1 MMDGY
6 WPAMVSGDLDVLR
19 KLLVSDHPEGDLAET
34 TFEGSPLFAAA
45 WLGHDHVCRWI
56 LTSRECGHMQ
66 ALDSVA
72 QAIWSALY
80 ASAVEGN
87 HSSEEVTIFH
97 VGEKGMNTAYAISL
111 LVLPKNKPR
120 VLRSLID
127 IAVDFLANSTSNALY
142 YLVKSLAHTQPLCYR
157 CNPYNIYTHFAVAIC
172 EFLSG
177 TNAEVLHNI
186 EDALTELVVNILT
199 TYRASCSKT
208 LLELMTHL
216 SDKFPFVARCGK
228 RILESQYRSLV
239 LEKKRC
245 AIPVMFR
252 LGWVA
257 AGAALAPLSGAES
270 SRIEIMEFLVLWYIR
285 WFGKTREMVETRRDI
300 MNYSA
305 CFRDLTRPQTHSFDF
320 TGHETKMTQLY
331 RTLLQVH
338 DREFVDVVAENLRFS
353 SLFSKIGFCHL
364 VSSVIML
371 TNTMNQNRRMGPY
384 KEIGSFPT
392 SKAFEIDVLWL
403 EWKVATQ
410 RIDTKTGD
418 SIHPMNIIRNITA
431 LYRYSDAHNAPRI
444 MTLYLT
450 LKRRFPDYA
459 PPLANLY
466 VPYMR
471 QEANHWL
478 VWSLDDSAE
487 PYVRERHFRLAAK
500 YEIAQAERIQML
512 QTYKYMRSQFEL
524 KKILRGK
531 HLTALTNRPLPI
543 LAARTIIQFL

>member
-1 MMDGY
+1 
-6 WPAMVSGDLDVLR
+6 
-19 KLLVSDHPEGDLAET
+19 
-34 TFEGSPLFAAA
+34 
-45 WLGHDHVCRWI
+45 
-56 LTSRECGHMQ
+56 MQ

-111 LVLPKNKPR
+111 LVLPKNKHR

-142 YLVKSLAHTQPLCYR
+142 YLVKSLKSSAPCHSCDR
-157 CNPYNIYTHFAVAIC
+157 CARRIYAHFAVAIC

-177 TNAEVLHNI
+177 TNAE
-186 EDALTELVVNILT
+186 DFQYALTELVVNILT
-199 TYRASCSKT
+199 TYRATCSKT

-228 RILESQYRSLV
+228 RILESQYRNLV
-239 LEKKRC
+239 VEKKRC
-245 AIPVMFR
+245 AIPVMFK
-252 LGWVA
+252 LGWI
-257 AGAALAPLSGAES
+257 GGGGPGTALVPES
-270 SRIEIMEFLVLWYIR
+270 SRIDILELLVKWYIR
-285 WFGKTREMVETRRDI
+285 YIRNIQYNKTRDTLETRRNI

-450 LKRRFPDYA
+450 LKRRFPDYT